1 MEAKEIKKN
10 ILKLRQLYN
19 DLQNKY
25 LNLENER
32 DKAVSLLE
40 EFTEAD
46 GNIELEKIYY
56 KCIRFLK
63 NNVRKQ

>member
-1 MEAKEIKKN
+1 MDRPNFKDYSIYGIAIELDKYADQLEA
-10 ILKLRQLYN
+10 Q
-19 DLQNKY
+19 
-25 LNLENER
+25 R